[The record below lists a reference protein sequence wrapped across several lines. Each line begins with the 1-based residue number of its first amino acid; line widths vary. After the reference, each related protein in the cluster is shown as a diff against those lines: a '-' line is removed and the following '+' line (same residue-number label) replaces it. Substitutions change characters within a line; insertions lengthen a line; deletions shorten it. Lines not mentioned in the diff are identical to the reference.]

1 MKVLWKTSFHLTYAA
16 LEKIKMRYSYLKM
29 IENWTEQLG
38 NGEKVGVIFMDHSK
52 AFETINPSL
61 LLPKLKAYGFSNQ
74 AKFITNLPS

>member
-1 MKVLWKTSFHLTYAA
+1 
-16 LEKIKMRYSYLKM
+16 M